1 MEERGF
7 TSCVLVCELVLFW
20 FWFLGVLVVFCLFG
34 FDFLGFFGGFLVVF
48 FVFSNEDLNSSM
60 GATS

>member
-1 MEERGF
+1 M
-7 TSCVLVCELVLFW
+7 LVCELVLFWFW